1 MSAPSRKNEGTAMI
15 IQCENCH
22 TRFRLDESK
31 IPEQGRK
38 VKCSKCQHVFLV
50 HRSGAPAQQ
59 GAAPAALKPAPPVRK
74 AAPPPPPPPPPVP
87 PPEEHGLDV
96 GLNEEELARMETA
109 ESEVARRVEPEET
122 FEPTVR
128 IDLSAQEQLAFEEEE
143 VKPSPPPPARRRGVG
158 KPLILGGAVV
168 VFLALVAGA
177 LYYLDLLPFLST
189 APEAPVANL
198 VIDQGK
204 LEGKWERNAQ
214 IPRIFII
221 NGTVENR
228 SKRPRAFIKVQG
240 VLLDRDRK
248 PLKEAVAFCGNP
260 IPAQEL
266 RTKAPAEIHN
276 SMKNRNGKNG
286 MNQKVAPGAS
296 IPFTVVFFDVPE
308 GVESFGAVVTEAM
321 IPES

>member
-1 MSAPSRKNEGTAMI
+1 MEAAEPEAP
-15 IQCENCH
+15 
-22 TRFRLDESK
+22 
-31 IPEQGRK
+31 
-38 VKCSKCQHVFLV
+38 
-50 HRSGAPAQQ
+50 
-59 GAAPAALKPAPPVRK
+59 
-74 AAPPPPPPPPPVP
+74 
-87 PPEEHGLDV
+87 
-96 GLNEEELARMETA
+96 
-109 ESEVARRVEPEET
+109 RRAEPEET

-128 IDLSAQEQLAFEEEE
+128 IDLSSQEQLAFEEEE
-143 VKPSPPPPARRRGVG
+143 VKPAAPPAARRRGVG

-168 VFLALVAGA
+168 VFLALVAGV
-177 LYYLDLLPFLST
+177 LFYLDLLPFLST

-198 VIDQGK
+198 VIDQGR
-204 LEGKWERNAQ
+204 LEGKWEKNAQ

-248 PLKEAVAFCGNP
+248 TLKEAVAFCGNP

-266 RTKAPAEIHN
+266 RTKAPAEIQN

-286 MNQKVAPGAS
+286 MNQKIVPGAS
-296 IPFTVVFFDVPE
+296 IPFTLVFFDVPE

>member
-1 MSAPSRKNEGTAMI
+1 MKTPSRKHKGAAMI
-15 IQCENCH
+15 IECENCH
-22 TRFRLDESK
+22 AKFRLDDSK

-38 VKCSKCQHVFLV
+38 VKCSKCQHIFLA
-50 HRSGAPAQQ
+50 RRTSAPPRQA
-59 GAAPAALKPAPPVRK
+59 AAPRPAPPVRT
-74 AAPPPPPPPPPVP
+74 AAPPPPPPPPPPPAP
-87 PPEEHGLDV
+87 PPEEAGLDI
-96 GLNEEELARMETA
+96 GLNEEELARMEA
-109 ESEVARRVEPEET
+109 GEPEGRRRAQPEET

-143 VKPSPPPPARRRGVG
+143 VKPTPPPAPRRKAVG
-158 KPLILGGAVV
+158 RPLILGGAVV
-168 VFLALVAGA
+168 LFLAIVAAA
-177 LYYLDLLPFLST
+177 LYYLDLLPLPSA
-189 APEAPVANL
+189 APESPVANL

-204 LEGKWERNAQ
+204 LEGKWEKNAQ

-248 PLKEAVAFCGNP
+248 TLKEALAFCGNP

-266 RTKAPAEIHN
+266 RTKAPAEIQN

-286 MNQKVAPGAS
+286 MNQKIAPGAS

-308 GVESFGAVVTEAM
+308 GVESFGAVVTEAV